1 MTYYHIQDG
10 EWVAVRRSGWRH
22 QCCDCGAVHDLAA
35 RNRQGR
41 LEIRFRIN
49 RRAILSRS
57 WTTSFA
63 SLVARKSSWRVVGFA
78 KQTAD
83 AFGRKTDGALTTTT
97 FDDHSRL
104 SA

>member
-49 RRAILSRS
+49 RRA
-57 WTTSFA
+57 TA
-63 SLVARKSSWRVVGFA
+63 AARRPFKFMP
-78 KQTAD
+78 KEE
-83 AFGRKTDGALTTTT
+83 LE
-97 FDDHSRL
+97 
-104 SA
+104 